1 MAKQLSEEQVAEFKA
16 AFSRFDKNGDGTINT
31 QELGAVMQ
39 ALGKDLSEAELKEFI
54 AQVDTDGDGVISFQE
69 FLAEVVKRMKSWGSE
84 QDMQEVFRTFD
95 LDGNGRI
102 SVDELKQAM
111 AKLGQT
117 LSQEELDAMIQEAD
131 TDKDGQVDYK
141 EFLRILSQK

>member
-39 ALGKDLSEAELKEFI
+39 ALGKDLSEAELKELI
-54 AQVDTDGDGVISFQE
+54 AQVDTDGDSVISFQE

-84 QDMQEVFRTFD
+84 QDIQEVFRAFD

-117 LSQEELDAMIQEAD
+117 LSQEDLDAMIQEAD
-131 TDKDGQVDYK
+131 TDEDGQVDYK

>member
-1 MAKQLSEEQVAEFKA
+1 MAEQLSEEQVAEFKA

-39 ALGKDLSEAELKEFI
+39 ALGKDLSEAELKELI
-54 AQVDTDGDGVISFQE
+54 ALVDTDSDGVISFQE
-69 FLAEVVKRMKSWGSE
+69 FLAEMIKRMKSWGSK
-84 QDMQEVFRTFD
+84 QDVQEVFRAFD

-117 LSQEELDAMIQEAD
+117 LSQEEVDAMIQEAD
-131 TDKDGQVDYK
+131 VDKDGQVDYQ

>member
-16 AFSRFDKNGDGTINT
+16 AFSRFDKNGDGTVNT

-39 ALGKDLSEAELKEFI
+39 ALGKDLSEAELKELI
-54 AQVDTDGDGVISFQE
+54 AQVDTDGDSVISFQE

-84 QDMQEVFRTFD
+84 QDMQEVFCTFD

>member
-16 AFSRFDKNGDGTINT
+16 AFSRFDKNGDGTVNT

-39 ALGKDLSEAELKEFI
+39 ALGKDLSEAELKELI
-54 AQVDTDGDGVISFQE
+54 AQVDTDGDSVISFQE

>member
-1 MAKQLSEEQVAEFKA
+1 MAEQLSEEQVAEFKA

-39 ALGKDLSEAELKEFI
+39 ALGKDLSEAELKELI
-54 AQVDTDGDGVISFQE
+54 ALVDTDSDGVISFQE
-69 FLAEVVKRMKSWGSE
+69 FLAEMIKRMKSWGSE
-84 QDMQEVFRTFD
+84 QDVQEVFRAFD

-117 LSQEELDAMIQEAD
+117 LSQEEVDAMIQEAD
-131 TDKDGQVDYK
+131 VDKDGQVDYQ

>member
-1 MAKQLSEEQVAEFKA
+1 MAEQLSEEQVAKFKA
-16 AFSRFDKNGDGTINT
+16 AFSRFDTNGDGTINT
-31 QELGAVMQ
+31 QELGAVMR
-39 ALGKDLSEAELKEFI
+39 ALGQDLSEAELKHLI

-69 FLAEVVKRMKSWGSE
+69 FLAEMVKRMKSWGSE
-84 QDMQEVFRTFD
+84 QDMREVFRAFD
-95 LDGNGRI
+95 LDGNGHI

-111 AKLGQT
+111 STLGEK

-131 TDKDGQVDYK
+131 VDKDGQVNYE

>member
-1 MAKQLSEEQVAEFKA
+1 MAEQLSEEQVAEFKA

-39 ALGKDLSEAELKEFI
+39 ALGKDLSEAELKELI
-54 AQVDTDGDGVISFQE
+54 ALVDTDSDGVISFQE
-69 FLAEVVKRMKSWGSE
+69 FLAEVFKSMKSWGSE
-84 QDMQEVFRTFD
+84 QDMQEVFRAFD

-131 TDKDGQVDYK
+131 VDKDGQVDYQ

>member
-1 MAKQLSEEQVAEFKA
+1 MAEELSAEQVAEFKA
-16 AFSRFDKNGDGTINT
+16 AFSRFDKNGDGTIDT
-31 QELGAVMQ
+31 QELGAVMR
-39 ALGKDLSEAELKEFI
+39 ALGKNLSEAELKEFI
-54 AQVDTDGDGVISFQE
+54 AHVDTDGDGVISFQE
-69 FLAEVVKRMKSWGSE
+69 FLAEMAKRMKSWGSE
-84 QDMQEVFRTFD
+84 QDIREVFRAFD

-117 LSQEELDAMIQEAD
+117 LSQEELDGMIQEAD
-131 TDKDGQVDYK
+131 VNKDGQVDYE